1 MASEIALSPATC
13 EVLVQI
19 LLESPLGKALLK
31 SVCGEHGLD
40 PNTSVAVKLTGSL
53 TVLPDL
59 RPDA

>member
-31 SVCGEHGLD
+31 SVCGEHGIPPD
-40 PNTSVAVKLTGSL
+40 VSVALKIVGTLTP
-53 TVLPDL
+53 LPS
-59 RPDA
+59 PA